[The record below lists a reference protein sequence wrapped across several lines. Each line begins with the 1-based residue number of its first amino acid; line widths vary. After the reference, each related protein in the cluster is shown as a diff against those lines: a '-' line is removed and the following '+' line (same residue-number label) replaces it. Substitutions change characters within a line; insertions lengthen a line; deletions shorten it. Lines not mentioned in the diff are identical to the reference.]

1 MGNDITKRRKIMWYV
16 WDKTTDINGFSAA
29 DMLARNKHLQNEGT
43 IYVKEVNG
51 RAIEIEGKSILASV
65 YGIDI
70 NLSDEEFLA
79 AYEAIVN
86 PPVNPDE
93 ITDSEALAIITGEA
107 E

>member
-1 MGNDITKRRKIMWYV
+1 MWYV
-16 WDKTTDINGFSAA
+16 WDKITSINGCSADA
-29 DMLARNKHLQNEGT
+29 FLARHKHLQNEET

-51 RAIEIEGKSILASV
+51 RATQVEGKGILASV

-70 NLSDEEFLA
+70 NLSDEEFLN